1 MCLFSLFTI
10 YNSDDST
17 TNSEQSWPDEYEP
30 GKPVESAW
38 TSHSDSQGQVRAFLS
53 FQRKSHL
60 FQTEQRGRFDWPGP
74 ISHFDFFRLGLLDSF
89 FENQIPVIQVPSLHD
104 WERDTIPAQVESNF
118 TLLYLIYIENIY

>member
-53 FQRKSHL
+53 FPKKSL
-60 FQTEQRGRFDWPGP
+60 IF
-74 ISHFDFFRLGLLDSF
+74 SRLNREGDLIGLV
-89 FENQIPVIQVPSLHD
+89 Q
-104 WERDTIPAQVESNF
+104 
-118 TLLYLIYIENIY
+118 YLISTSSALGCLIHFSRIRYQSYKYLPYMTGSEIQFPLKLKVILRFYISYI